1 MNNLIKLAILPALM
15 LIASCSHQ
23 GASDSNWRE
32 NPEYGHPGI
41 GRDVQPLQ
49 MNAPRSRDEY
59 DAWEKERYHEYRKV
73 QREQQ
78 LQNRGM
84 IDNSTDTGRG
94 MGQPVSL
101 Y

>member
-1 MNNLIKLAILPALM
+1 MKRLIKLTIFPTLL
-15 LIASCSHQ
+15 LITACSHE
-23 GASDSNWRE
+23 GASDNNWRE
-32 NPEYGHPGI
+32 NPEYGHPGLR
-41 GRDVQPLQ
+41 RDGQSLQ
-49 MNAPRSRDEY
+49 MNAPRSREEY

-73 QREQQ
+73 QRAQQ

-84 IDNSTDTGRG
+84 IDNSTDTGLG